1 LDLHLHQD
9 FQKKPDNDKDKQ
21 EGVEMASS
29 VQPVASPRKRD
40 ENELADDEDPF
51 IIPPKASVD
60 ALRKWRVGSLPFL
73 FIFII

>member
-1 LDLHLHQD
+1 
-9 FQKKPDNDKDKQ
+9 
-21 EGVEMASS
+21 MASS

-60 ALRKWRVGSLPFL
+60 ALRKWRVGSLSFL